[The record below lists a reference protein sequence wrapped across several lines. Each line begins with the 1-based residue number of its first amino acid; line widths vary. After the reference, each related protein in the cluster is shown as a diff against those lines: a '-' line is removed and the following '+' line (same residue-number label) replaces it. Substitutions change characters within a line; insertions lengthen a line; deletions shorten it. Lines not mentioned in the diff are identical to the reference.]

1 MGGPKGADRSANLG
15 EVSTGATEGS
25 EARSEP
31 RVARDATCPSDH
43 ASGPAAR
50 EQKPSVSEA
59 FKPFS
64 LVLDS
69 DPTVQYYSE
78 QDRHD

>member
-1 MGGPKGADRSANLG
+1 MGGLKGADRSANPG
-15 EVSTGATEGS
+15 EVSTGATGGS

-31 RVARDATCPSDH
+31 R
-43 ASGPAAR
+43 
-50 EQKPSVSEA
+50 EPSVSGA

-64 LVLDS
+64 SVLDS